1 MTFNSRKF
9 FQLIKTKR
17 VMKNIFKSLSIV
29 AFVAM
34 SFMTNAQ
41 ITTPQPSPSGSF
53 TQNVGL
59 AEIKVEYSRPAA
71 KGRKIFGGVVPF
83 DAVWRLGANSATK
96 FTTSDSITFAGGK
109 GLAKGTYVVMAKPG
123 ASEWEIIFN
132 KNPTAS
138 AFGYKEEDNVVK
150 VKVPSQNLPF
160 SVESFSM
167 MIGDITNTS
176 ASLDIMWENT
186 IVRVPFTNDVDGKVM
201 AQIKQKL
208 DGPTQNDY
216 YAMSTYYFD
225 AGKDPKQALEFCDK
239 ALAKGEARFWMLRH
253 RSLIQAKLGDKKG
266 AIESAKKSLAMAQEA
281 KNNDYV
287 RMNEA
292 SIKEWSK

>member
-1 MTFNSRKF
+1 
-9 FQLIKTKR
+9 
-17 VMKNIFKSLSIV
+17 MKNIFKSIAIV
-29 AFVAM
+29 AFVALSM
-34 SFMTNAQ
+34 SSNAQ
-41 ITTPQPSPSGSF
+41 ITTPQPSPTGSF

-71 KGRKIFGGVVPF
+71 KGRKIVGGVVPF
-83 DAVWRLGANSATK
+83 DAVWRLGANSPTK
-96 FTTSDSITFAGGK
+96 FTTTDSITVAGK
-109 GLAKGTYVVMAKPG
+109 GLAKGSYVMMAKPG

-138 AFGYKEEDNVVK
+138 AFGFKEEDNVLK

-160 SVESFSM
+160 AVESFTM
-167 MIGDITNTS
+167 MISDITNTG

-186 IVRVPFTNDVDGKVM
+186 IVRVPFTNDVDSKVM

-208 DGPTQNDY
+208 DGPSQNDY

-225 AGKDPKQALEFCDK
+225 AGKDPKMALDFCDK
-239 ALAKGEARFWMLRH
+239 AFAKGEPKFWMLRH
-253 RSLIQAKLGDKKG
+253 KSLVQAKIGDKKG
-266 AIESAKKSLAMAQEA
+266 AIESAKKSLALAQEA
-281 KNNDYV
+281 KNPDYI

>member
-1 MTFNSRKF
+1 
-9 FQLIKTKR
+9 
-17 VMKNIFKSLSIV
+17 MKNFFRPLSIAAIV
-29 AFVAM
+29 AL
-34 SFMTNAQ
+34 SFTSNAQ
-41 ITTPQPSPSGSF
+41 ITTPQPSPTGSF

-59 AEIKVEYSRPAA
+59 AEIKVEYSRPAM

-96 FTTSDSITFAGGK
+96 LTTSDSITVAGK

-132 KNPTAS
+132 KNPAAS
-138 AFGYKEEDNVVK
+138 AFGYKEEDNVLK

-160 SVESFSM
+160 TVESFSM
-167 MIGDITNTS
+167 MVGDITNTS

>member
-1 MTFNSRKF
+1 
-9 FQLIKTKR
+9 
-17 VMKNIFKSLSIV
+17 MKNFLKSGSLAALLALS
-29 AFVAM
+29 F
-34 SFMTNAQ
+34 TTDAQ
-41 ITTPQPSPSGSF
+41 ITTPQPSPTGSF

-59 AEIKVEYSRPAA
+59 AEIKVEYSRPAV
-71 KGRKIFGGVVPF
+71 KGRKVIGGVVPY
-83 DAVWRLGANSATK
+83 DAIWRLGANSPTK
-96 FTTSDSITFAGGK
+96 LTTTDSITFSNGK

-138 AFGYKEEDNVVK
+138 AFGFKEEDNVLK
-150 VKVPSQNLPF
+150 VKAPSQQLPF
-160 SVESFSM
+160 GVESFTM
-167 MIGDITNTS
+167 MIGDITNTG

-216 YAMSTYYFD
+216 YAMSTYYFE
-225 AGKDPKQALEFCDK
+225 AGKDAKMALDFCDK

-266 AIESAKKSLAMAQEA
+266 AIESANKSLAMAKEA
-281 KNNDYV
+281 KNPDYI

>member
-1 MTFNSRKF
+1 
-9 FQLIKTKR
+9 
-17 VMKNIFKSLSIV
+17 MKNFFRSISIV
-29 AFVAM
+29 AFVAFSM
-34 SFMTNAQ
+34 SSNAQ
-41 ITTPQPSPSGSF
+41 ITTPQPSPTGSF

-83 DAVWRLGANSATK
+83 DAVWRLGANTPTK
-96 FTTSDSITFAGGK
+96 LTTSDSITVAGK
-109 GLAKGTYVVMAKPG
+109 GLAKGSYVVMAKPG

-138 AFGYKEEDNVVK
+138 AFGFKEEDNVVK
-150 VKVPSQNLPF
+150 VKVPTQQLPF
-160 SVESFSM
+160 TVESFTM
-167 MIGDITNTS
+167 MIGDITNTG

-186 IVRVPFTNDVDGKVM
+186 LVRVPFTNDVDSKVM

-216 YAMSTYYFD
+216 YAMSTYYFE
-225 AGKDPKQALEFCDK
+225 AGKDAKQALDFVDK

-253 RSLIQAKLGDKKG
+253 KSLVQAKLGDKKG
-266 AIESAKKSLAMAQEA
+266 AIESATKSLTMAKEA
-281 KNNDYV
+281 KNNDYI

-292 SIKEWSK
+292 SIKEWSNK

>member
-1 MTFNSRKF
+1 
-9 FQLIKTKR
+9 
-17 VMKNIFKSLSIV
+17 MKNFLKTLSMA
-29 AFVAM
+29 AFVAL
-34 SFMTNAQ
+34 SFASNAQ
-41 ITTPQPSPSGSF
+41 ITTPQPSPTGSF

-71 KGRKIFGGVVPF
+71 KGRKIMGGVVPF
-83 DAVWRLGANSATK
+83 DAVWRLGANSPTK
-96 FTTSDSITFAGGK
+96 LTTTDSITFAGGK

-138 AFGYKEEDNVVK
+138 AFGFKEEDNVLK
-150 VKVPSQNLPF
+150 VKAPSQSLPF
-160 SVESFSM
+160 AVESFTM
-167 MIGDITNTS
+167 MIGDITNTG

-186 IVRVPFTNDVDGKVM
+186 VVRVPFTNDVDSKVM

-225 AGKDPKQALEFCDK
+225 AGKDPKMALEFCDK
-239 ALAKGEARFWMLRH
+239 AFAKGEPKFWMLRH
-253 RSLIQAKLGDKKG
+253 KSLVQAKLGDKKG
-266 AIESAKKSLAMAQEA
+266 AIESANKSLAMAKEA
-281 KNNDYV
+281 KNPDYI